1 MSHNG
6 LNINQWLNIEKQ
18 DSAHLVLGIF
28 RQKSVVTDNLAQ
40 LHKIY
45 TLEYYAGKR
54 RNFQLTVC
62 CFLVSDPKQ
71 SAHHF

>member
-18 DSAHLVLGIF
+18 DSAHLVLGMFLKIF
-28 RQKSVVTDNLAQ
+28 WQKSVVTDNLAQ

-54 RNFQLTVC
+54 RNLT
-62 CFLVSDPKQ
+62 
-71 SAHHF
+71 AHCLLFFGK